1 MCTESTRCFINDVDM
16 RQVLFL
22 PFGGESRKKVRWRES
37 GDVHTARRSP
47 PGGGVLPQSPGG
59 FYSPGC
65 LP

>member
-37 GDVHTARRSP
+37 GETCYTNMADQGPGRRKWVSA
-47 PGGGVLPQSPGG
+47 LSKRI
-59 FYSPGC
+59 
-65 LP
+65 